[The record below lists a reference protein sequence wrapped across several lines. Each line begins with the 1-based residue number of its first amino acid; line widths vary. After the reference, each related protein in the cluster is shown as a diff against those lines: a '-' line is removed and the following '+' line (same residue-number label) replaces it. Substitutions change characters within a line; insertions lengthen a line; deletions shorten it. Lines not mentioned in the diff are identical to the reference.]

1 MSEQTKTTETCNHA
15 IINTWAFSETGEPA
29 KFWSCAQCKV
39 KFVPITNELRLE
51 RERDAAREVLRE
63 LDEATSAAYPAFE
76 AGADAQLAWS
86 DRIDNARRC
95 ARSLLDEGAT

>member
-1 MSEQTKTTETCNHA
+1 MTDERPTPEADAARVPA
-15 IINTWAFSETGEPA
+15 IEVSAWVEVVNVDLAR
-29 KFWSCAQCKV
+29 
-39 KFVPITNELRLE
+39 RLE
-51 RERDAAREVLRE
+51 RERDEARAALRE